1 MLLEKT
7 RLQDTFATHYHELIG
22 LEQELEGVRNYSI
35 AVNKHGS
42 TIRFLRKIVRG
53 GVDESYGID
62 VAKLAGLP
70 SKVVSRARELLEE
83 MERNRS
89 SENNAVSVSEPEQI
103 SFGSFQREQALEM
116 LERTNIDELTDSEC
130 RELLRDMLSS
140 INKI

>member
-1 MLLEKT
+1 
-7 RLQDTFATHYHELIG
+7 
-22 LEQELEGVRNYSI
+22 
-35 AVNKHGS
+35 
-42 TIRFLRKIVRG
+42 
-53 GVDESYGID
+53 
-62 VAKLAGLP
+62 
-70 SKVVSRARELLEE
+70 